1 MATDSR
7 RDGEFSLYW
16 YHIGLLW
23 SNSIYVTR
31 NDGRFARLDAGAT
44 ARPRRSEP
52 AREVGASA
60 RRLREAQSLTLAEVA
75 QQANIS
81 TAMLSR
87 LETGAVSPS
96 LETLVALAGALG
108 ITPAGLLQNVGDDDG
123 SAQHVAAGEGLQVV
137 RRGTRRGH
145 TYHLLAAQRGPNKVF
160 EPFLVTLTD
169 KSELF
174 PGFQHPG
181 VEFIYILSGIIHYRH
196 GRQIHV
202 LRPGDS
208 LTFQGTVPHGPEKLQ
223 KVPIRMLSIIVYTD
237 DKRER

>member
-1 MATDSR
+1 MKR
-7 RDGEFSLYW
+7 RPQPG
-16 YHIGLLW
+16 
-23 SNSIYVTR
+23 TAAPR
-31 NDGRFARLDAGAT
+31 RGAT
-44 ARPRRSEP
+44 GVPRLRHREP
-52 AREVGASA
+52 ARDVGAAA
-60 RRLREAQSLTLAEVA
+60 RRLREGQSLTLTEVA

-108 ITPAGLLQNVGDDDG
+108 ITPASLLQNVGDDDS

-145 TYHLLAAQRGPNKVF
+145 TYHLLAAQRGPSKLF

-169 KSELF
+169 RSEVF

-181 VEFIYILSGIIHYRH
+181 VEFIYMLSGVIHYRH
-196 GRQIHV
+196 GGQIYV

-208 LTFQGTVPHGPEKLQ
+208 LTFRGTVPHGPEKLH
-223 KVPIRMLSIIVYTD
+223 KVPIRMLSIIVYAD
-237 DKRER
+237 ERREP

>member
-1 MATDSR
+1 MTKRPPAVALPGTSASAQR
-7 RDGEFSLYW
+7 QKR
-16 YHIGLLW
+16 
-23 SNSIYVTR
+23 
-31 NDGRFARLDAGAT
+31 GA
-44 ARPRRSEP
+44 P
-52 AREVGASA
+52 AREVGIAA
-60 RRLREAQSLTLAEVA
+60 RRLREGQSLTLAEVA

-87 LETGAVSPS
+87 LETGSVSPS

-108 ITPAGLLQNVGDDDG
+108 ITPAALLQNVGDDDG
-123 SAQHVAAGEGLQVV
+123 SAQHVSAGGGLQVV

-145 TYHLLAAQRGPNKVF
+145 TYHLLAAQRGPTKVF

-169 KSELF
+169 RSELF

-181 VEFIYILSGIIHYRH
+181 IEFIYILSGIIHYRH

-208 LTFQGTVPHGPEKLQ
+208 LTFRGTVPHGPEKLQ
-223 KVPIRMLSIIVYTD
+223 KVPIQMLSIIIYGDEQRDT
-237 DKRER
+237 

>member
-1 MATDSR
+1 MAP
-7 RDGEFSLYW
+7 L
-16 YHIGLLW
+16 
-23 SNSIYVTR
+23 
-31 NDGRFARLDAGAT
+31 AT
-44 ARPRRSEP
+44 SAVALRQKRSAP
-52 AREVGASA
+52 AREVGTAA
-60 RRLREAQSLTLAEVA
+60 RRLREGQSLTLAEVA

-108 ITPAGLLQNVGDDDG
+108 ITPAALLQNVGDDDG
-123 SAQHVAAGEGLQVV
+123 SAQHVSAGQGLQVV

-145 TYHLLAAQRGPNKVF
+145 TYHLLAAQRGPSKIF

-169 KSELF
+169 RSELF

-181 VEFIYILSGIIHYRH
+181 IEFIYVLSGIIHYRH
-196 GRQIHV
+196 GRQIHM

-208 LTFQGTVPHGPEKLQ
+208 LTFRGAVPHGPEKLQ
-223 KVPIRMLSIIVYTD
+223 KVPIRMLSIIVYADENHAT
-237 DKRER
+237 

>member
-1 MATDSR
+1 MQRSKQSVTVSR
-7 RDGEFSLYW
+7 PPEIKRAAPLR
-16 YHIGLLW
+16 H
-23 SNSIYVTR
+23 R
-31 NDGRFARLDAGAT
+31 A
-44 ARPRRSEP
+44 P
-52 AREVGASA
+52 AREVGAAA
-60 RRLREAQSLTLAEVA
+60 RRLREGQALTLAEVA

-108 ITPAGLLQNVGDDDG
+108 ITPAALLQNVGEDDG
-123 SAQHVAAGEGLQVV
+123 SAQHVSAGQGLQVV

-145 TYHLLAAQRGPNKVF
+145 TYHLLAAQRGPSKVF

-169 KSELF
+169 RSEVF

-181 VEFIYILSGIIHYRH
+181 IEFIYILSGVIHYRH
-196 GRQIHV
+196 GRQIYV

-208 LTFQGTVPHGPEKLQ
+208 LTFRGAVPHGPEKLH
-223 KVPIRMLSIIVYTD
+223 KVPIRMLSIIVYAD
-237 DKRER
+237 ERRGP

>member
-1 MATDSR
+1 MPA
-7 RDGEFSLYW
+7 
-16 YHIGLLW
+16 
-23 SNSIYVTR
+23 
-31 NDGRFARLDAGAT
+31 AAGAT

-108 ITPAGLLQNVGDDDG
+108 ITPAGLLQNVGDDYG

-181 VEFIYILSGIIHYRH
+181 IEFIYILSGIIHYRH

-202 LRPGDS
+202 LCPGDS

-237 DKRER
+237 EKRAA

>member
-1 MATDSR
+1 MPRKQRSPA
-7 RDGEFSLYW
+7 
-16 YHIGLLW
+16 
-23 SNSIYVTR
+23 
-31 NDGRFARLDAGAT
+31 AGAPGPALVA
-44 ARPRRSEP
+44 ARAQRRQP
-52 AREVGASA
+52 AREVGAAA

-108 ITPAGLLQNVGDDDG
+108 ITPAALLQNVGDDDG
-123 SAQHVAAGEGLQVV
+123 SAQHVRAGQGLQVV

-145 TYHLLAAQRGPNKVF
+145 TYHLLAAQRGPSKIF

-169 KSELF
+169 RSEVF

-181 VEFIYILSGIIHYRH
+181 VEFIYLLSGIIHYRH

-208 LTFQGTVPHGPEKLQ
+208 LTFRGAVPHGPAKLQ
-223 KVPIRMLSIIVYTD
+223 KVPIRMLSIIVYAED
-237 DKRER
+237 RREP

>member
-1 MATDSR
+1 MKRSQRPSHGITDAAP
-7 RDGEFSLYW
+7 G
-16 YHIGLLW
+16 
-23 SNSIYVTR
+23 VP
-31 NDGRFARLDAGAT
+31 
-44 ARPRRSEP
+44 RPQRSEP
-52 AREVGASA
+52 AREVGAAA

-108 ITPAGLLQNVGDDDG
+108 ITPAALLQNVGDDDD

-145 TYHLLAAQRGPNKVF
+145 TYHLLAAQRGPSKVF

-181 VEFIYILSGIIHYRH
+181 IEFIYILSGIIHYRH

-208 LTFQGTVPHGPEKLQ
+208 LTFRGTVPHGPEKLQ
-223 KVPIRMLSIIVYTD
+223 KVPIRMLSIIVYAD
-237 DKRER
+237 DKRAP

>member
-1 MATDSR
+1 MTR
-7 RDGEFSLYW
+7 R
-16 YHIGLLW
+16 
-23 SNSIYVTR
+23 TR
-31 NDGRFARLDAGAT
+31 PTAAAPAAQAPDAAH
-44 ARPRRSEP
+44 PRRSAP
-52 AREVGASA
+52 AREVGAAA

-75 QQANIS
+75 QQAGIS

-87 LETGAVSPS
+87 METGAVSPS

-108 ITPAGLLQNVGDDDG
+108 ITPAALLQNVGDDEG
-123 SAQHVAAGEGLQVV
+123 SAQHVSAGQGLQVV

-145 TYHLLAAQRGPNKVF
+145 TYHLLAAQRGPSKLF

-169 KSELF
+169 RSELF

-181 VEFIYILSGIIHYRH
+181 IEFIYMLSGIIHYRH

-208 LTFQGTVPHGPEKLQ
+208 LTFRGAVPHGPAKLQ
-223 KVPIRMLSIIVYTD
+223 KVPIRMLSIIVYAD
-237 DKRER
+237 EKRES